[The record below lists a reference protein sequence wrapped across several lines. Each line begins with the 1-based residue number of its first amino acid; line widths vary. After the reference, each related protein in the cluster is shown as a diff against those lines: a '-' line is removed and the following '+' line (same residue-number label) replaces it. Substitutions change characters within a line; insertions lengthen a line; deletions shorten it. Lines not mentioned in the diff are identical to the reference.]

1 MKKLIPLLFLSCSL
15 AFLSQSCQPAK
26 LIDEEED
33 PAFGKGRSLLKVGK
47 EDEAL
52 DQFLS
57 ITRRIVQCLKS
68 HLECGRLLLTL
79 EARKD
84 PIAAIYHFRRF
95 LLLSP
100 DSRESS
106 KVRQLIVSAE
116 QRSFENFPENPT
128 AGIWML
134 ALKEENEKLRRQV
147 ADLKARLG
155 VPLNAQDTS
164 ETPSVHIPATP
175 VLAAPISASPEPEP
189 VQPSLRTYEVRA
201 GDSLYGISRKIYGDS
216 SHIERIFQAN
226 RDVMSSKNSLRVG
239 QTLRIPNSSQS
250 LGFFDGVFR

>member
-15 AFLSQSCQPAK
+15 AFLSQSCQPSAK

-57 ITRRIVQCLKS
+57 ITRRIVQCPKS

-116 QRSFENFPENPT
+116 REIIRKLPGEPYGGYLD
-128 AGIWML
+128 AL
-134 ALKEENEKLRRQV
+134 ALKEENEKFRRQV

-164 ETPSVHIPATP
+164 ETPSVPIPATP

-239 QTLRIPNSSQS
+239 QTLRIPPIPRNP
-250 LGFFDGVFR
+250 